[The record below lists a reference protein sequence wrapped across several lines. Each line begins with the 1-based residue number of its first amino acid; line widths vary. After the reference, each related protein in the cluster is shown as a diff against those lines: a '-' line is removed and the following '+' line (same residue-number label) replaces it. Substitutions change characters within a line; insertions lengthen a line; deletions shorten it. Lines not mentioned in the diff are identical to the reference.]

1 MGGGG
6 GNAAA
11 LAWAGLPGHA
21 LAFRNGGAMGSPR
34 TIIPSGMADAQQNY
48 AASFPALHAGLAAL
62 PGVTSAGVLHYDNIT
77 AAEMVEAQAARAKA
91 AKPAPHP
98 AFIELEVDQTKSMG
112 KAPAPRLRWTPQ
124 LHRRFKDAVDHL
136 GGPANATPKAIVAA
150 MQVKDLTVFH
160 VKSHLQKYRTMEAEK
175 KAGGK
180 KAASNGRNGVGNGQA
195 NRKNG
200 SDGPSTSGG
209 SDSELK
215 GGGGIGQVLKELQA
229 LKGELKSQVQKYE
242 EAKQVIAS
250 HSQAL
255 ECIQKICRE
264 KGWSLSGNSSP
275 EATIPGPSPQ
285 ERKSTSPVPLIT

>member
-1 MGGGG
+1 
-6 GNAAA
+6 
-11 LAWAGLPGHA
+11 
-21 LAFRNGGAMGSPR
+21 MGSPR

-48 AASFPALHAGLAAL
+48 AASFPALHASLAAL
-62 PGVTSAGVLHYDNIT
+62 PSAGMLHYDNIT
-77 AAEMVEAQAARAKA
+77 AAEMVEAQARAKA
-91 AKPAPHP
+91 AKAAPHP

-160 VKSHLQKYRTMEAEK
+160 VKSHLQKYRTSEAER

-180 KAASNGRNGVGNGQA
+180 KAVSNGRNGVANGQA
-195 NRKNG
+195 NRTNG

-215 GGGGIGQVLKELQA
+215 GEERFGQVLKELQA
-229 LKGELKSQVQKYE
+229 LKGELKSQVKKYE

-275 EATIPGPSPQ
+275 EAAIPGPSPQ
-285 ERKSTSPVPLIT
+285 ERKPTSPVPLIT